1 MQEAITGDGGR
12 AKRLYQLAEQR
23 RLVDNAAGQAAD
35 LAALREEVDRLRMR
49 TFPAFGRA
57 DPRLV

>member
-1 MQEAITGDGGR
+1 MQ
-12 AKRLYQLAEQR
+12 QLAEQR
-23 RLVDNAAGQAAD
+23 RLIDGTAAQAAE

>member
-1 MQEAITGDGGR
+1 MQE
-12 AKRLYQLAEQR
+12 LAEQR
-23 RLVDNAAGQAAD
+23 RLQD
-35 LAALREEVDRLRMR
+35 LTATQTQDLGVLQGEVERLRMR